1 MRSARVTL
9 ARPVGQQD
17 AAALLGGE
25 KRNERSEFDLRR
37 QERARA
43 RRILCIKMMAM
54 IAAGLAFI
62 GGLVW
67 VLLFSPLLALSASS
81 VHVEGADETLITA
94 ESVLSSTAPYVGT
107 PLPRV
112 PTAAIAE
119 SIESNVVVASA
130 EVERQWPTGLAIT
143 ITLRT
148 PAMIEGSAGAFR
160 QVDDEGVSFADA
172 PTLIEG
178 LPLVSLPETDEERA
192 EAASDVLS
200 LWSNL
205 SEATKAQVSGVSA
218 DGKTLSFTLTNGA
231 QVKWGTPDDG
241 ALKAQ
246 VLDVLL
252 AQRSVRV
259 YDVSSPTHP
268 VTS

>member
-1 MRSARVTL
+1 MRFARVKL
-9 ARPVGQQD
+9 ARPVGQKD
-17 AAALLGGE
+17 AAVLLGGK

-43 RRILCIKMMAM
+43 RRILYIKTMAM

-67 VLLFSPLLALSASS
+67 VLLFSPLLALNASS

-112 PTAAIAE
+112 PTATIAE
-119 SIESNVVVASA
+119 SIESNVVVDSA

-143 ITLRT
+143 IALRT

-160 QVDDEGVSFADA
+160 QVDDEGVSFADT

-178 LPLVSLPETDEERA
+178 LPLVSLPESDEERA

-252 AQRSVRV
+252 AQRSARV

-268 VTS
+268 VRS